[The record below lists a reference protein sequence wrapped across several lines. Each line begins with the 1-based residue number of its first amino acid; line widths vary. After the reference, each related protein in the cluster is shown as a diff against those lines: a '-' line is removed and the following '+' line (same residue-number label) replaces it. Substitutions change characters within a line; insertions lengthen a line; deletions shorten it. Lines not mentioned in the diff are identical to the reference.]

1 MDVNYVMSDS
11 IKTQTS
17 PEKLSLDFQLN
28 YKIPQHIDINLQ
40 QIEDLSIKELAISIL
55 KRYLFHRYY
64 AQKAHRN
71 YEFLSQILNIMIP
84 ILSAILT
91 AIADF
96 GLKYFWLLGLT
107 LTIITILNSLL
118 KPTEKFTKFAQER
131 IRLQEWEVDFSIKLS
146 AILKD
151 NPSLNSEYTIDKFL
165 EEKNKQLSGIVNS
178 MADNWL
184 PKSEISG

>member
-1 MDVNYVMSDS
+1 MSENMQA
-11 IKTQTS
+11 QTN

-28 YKIPQHIDINLQ
+28 SGIPQHIDINIQ
-40 QIEDLSIKELAISIL
+40 NIEDLSTKELAISIL

-71 YEFLSQILNIMIP
+71 YETLSQILNILIP

-96 GLKYFWLLGLT
+96 GLKYLWLLGLT

-118 KPTEKFTKFAQER
+118 KPTEKFTKFAQAR

-151 NPSLNSEYTIDKFL
+151 NPNRNNEYTFDKLL
-165 EEKNKQLSGIVNS
+165 EEKNEQLSGIVNN

>member
-1 MDVNYVMSDS
+1 MSDS
-11 IKTQTS
+11 LQAQTN
-17 PEKLSLDFQLN
+17 PEKLSLGFQLDSE
-28 YKIPQHIDINLQ
+28 IPQHIDINLQ
-40 QIEDLSIKELAISIL
+40 KIEDLSTKELAISIL
-55 KRYLFHRYY
+55 KRYLFHRYS

-71 YEFLSQILNIMIP
+71 YEILSQILNIMIP
-84 ILSAILT
+84 VLSATLT

-118 KPTEKFTKFAQER
+118 KPTEKFTQFAQSR

-146 AILKD
+146 AILKE
-151 NPSLNSEYTIDKFL
+151 NKNVSHEYTINKLL
-165 EEKNKQLSGIVNS
+165 EEKNEQLSGIVNN

-184 PKSEISG
+184 PKSEVTT